1 MFVGKSVLYRRL
13 LWEITVTPSTWN
25 LITRINFAEKT
36 ANEKCHH
43 QYTICI
49 TIFRCST
56 IIKPWLLKTF
66 VAYVNNQL
74 HVLKPRSIIK
84 IVVFDNKINHP
95 GKRHKYK
102 TFVAWLCRF
111 FNWQNVNLCRM
122 QKVAVFFWWFFMGKQ
137 EMHLNN
143 ILSSLHYINDEQKD
157 IY

>member
-1 MFVGKSVLYRRL
+1 MCSV
-13 LWEITVTPSTWN
+13 T
-25 LITRINFAEKT
+25 AES
-36 ANEKCHH
+36 
-43 QYTICI
+43 
-49 TIFRCST
+49 FD
-56 IIKPWLLKTF
+56 
-66 VAYVNNQL
+66 
-74 HVLKPRSIIK
+74 IIK

-95 GKRHKYK
+95 GKRHKNK
-102 TFVAWLCRF
+102 TFVAWFFKF